1 MDKNLELIYQ
11 EIKDRLK
18 DQISEIDQVTIKFN
32 IMLGFN
38 SIIVAL
44 MLQAHFNYSL
54 EIFLK
59 PSVLLLFVSI
69 TLDLM
74 GLIIRK
80 YRRDPDPWN
89 LFKEY
94 KGKSYNKTRDILI
107 QNYISSF
114 NYNYDKLHNL
124 NKLFTASVIITA
136 VALLFIVT
144 YFIRSELGLIWQKII
159 IK

>member
-1 MDKNLELIYQ
+1 VDKNLELIYQ
-11 EIKDRLK
+11 EIKDILK
-18 DQISEIDQVTIKFN
+18 DQISAIDQVTIKFN
-32 IMLGFN
+32 IILGFN

-59 PSVLLLFVSI
+59 SSVLLLFVSI

-74 GLIIRK
+74 GLITRR

-114 NYNYDKLHNL
+114 NYNYNKLHNL
-124 NKLFTASVIITA
+124 NKLFNASVIITA